1 MLPGPLRRPARA
13 VVSVAGIA
21 LVTVGVAVPAGAQAG
36 DRAAPSGDT
45 RAVAALAPGVSL
57 TTIRAGHPSPTEV
70 WTVTVAV
77 PEGGAPPSPDPDAPQ
92 TVLAPRSDADALAGQ
107 LRAAGFS
114 PRVERVDNPRYAD
127 LPAGVLGWRVRIGRY
142 TDQAAATAGSTA
154 VKDAGFLPSVDYT
167 GDDGHPTTGPWRIRV
182 LRIDPRRFTGTVRAS
197 YGAAVAGRQ
206 RTSEIAAAD
215 GALAAVNA
223 GFFVI
228 SPDDG
233 IPGEP
238 AGIGDYD
245 GTLDSEAS
253 NGRVALL
260 LDHNQAR
267 IAALSTRLRL
277 RSDDGA
283 RTVLDGIN
291 RKPGLIRDCGGVG
304 GDQPTQ
310 GPLQDI
316 TCTDPSEIV
325 QFTPALGEATP
336 TGPGTEVT
344 LDGRGR
350 VTSVGARGGA
360 VPAGGSVLQGTGAG
374 AAWLQAHAAV
384 GRRLHV
390 GTIVRDGGNRLVAL
404 HCGLDIVGG
413 GPWLV
418 RGGRPDVDVR
428 ADGIMHPGDPS
439 FMYGWGVR
447 RNPRTM
453 VGVDAH
459 HRLLL
464 ATVDGRQPGFSA
476 GMTLGEEA
484 RFMRSLGAVD
494 AMNLDGGGST
504 AMAIRGRLVNSP
516 SDSTGERPVGDV
528 LEVSAPRP

>member
-1 MLPGPLRRPARA
+1 
-13 VVSVAGIA
+13 
-21 LVTVGVAVPAGAQAG
+21 
-36 DRAAPSGDT
+36 
-45 RAVAALAPGVSL
+45 
-57 TTIRAGHPSPTEV
+57 
-70 WTVTVAV
+70 
-77 PEGGAPPSPDPDAPQ
+77 
-92 TVLAPRSDADALAGQ
+92 
-107 LRAAGFS
+107 
-114 PRVERVDNPRYAD
+114 
-127 LPAGVLGWRVRIGRY
+127 
-142 TDQAAATAGSTA
+142 
-154 VKDAGFLPSVDYT
+154 
-167 GDDGHPTTGPWRIRV
+167 
-182 LRIDPRRFTGTVRAS
+182 LRIDPRRFTGSVRAS

-238 AGIGDYD
+238 AGIGEYD

-260 LDHNQAR
+260 LDHNHAR
-267 IAALSTRLRL
+267 IAALSTRLHL
-277 RSDDGA
+277 RSDDGS

-325 QFTPALGEATP
+325 RYTPALGAATP
-336 TGPGTEVT
+336 NGPGTEAT
-344 LDGRGR
+344 LDAHGR

-360 VPAGGSVLQGTGAG
+360 VPAGGSVLQGVGEG

-384 GRRLHV
+384 GRRLQV
-390 GTIVRDGGNRLVAL
+390 GTTVRDGSDRRVAL
-404 HCGLDIVGG
+404 HPGLDIVGG

-464 ATVDGRQPGFSA
+464 VTVDGRQPGFSA

-504 AMAIRGRLVNSP
+504 TMAIRGRLVNSP